1 MSWAVERDESPQAPA
16 APEMVI
22 MRSVTRGAEPN
33 PPDHRPERSGLS
45 VDSIWLWIVMTTSQ
59 QAFRVI
65 GISGSLR
72 RGSYNTQLLRV
83 AAEVAPEGVIVELAD
98 ISDLPLYN
106 ADIERQGLPPTVQRL
121 RDHIA
126 EADGVLF
133 ATPEYNY
140 SITGALKNAI
150 DWASRRPSPLDE
162 KPAAIMGTGGRS
174 GTARAQRHLR
184 DILKHN
190 DVQVVSQPEV
200 ALPGAWSLFSDGT
213 ISDPRSRDQI
223 RRLLEALRDRIEEA
237 QAA

>member
-1 MSWAVERDESPQAPA
+1 MNS
-16 APEMVI
+16 EM
-22 MRSVTRGAEPN
+22 RT
-33 PPDHRPERSGLS
+33 
-45 VDSIWLWIVMTTSQ
+45 
-59 QAFRVI
+59 FRVV

-72 RGSYNTQLLRV
+72 RDSYNTQLLQV
-83 AAEVAPEGVIVELAD
+83 AAEVAPEGVDVEFAD

-106 ADIERQGLPPTVQRL
+106 ADIEREQGLPEAVQRL
-121 RDHIA
+121 RA
-126 EADGVLF
+126 QLSEADGVLF

-140 SITGALKNAI
+140 SITGAMKNAI

-184 DILKHN
+184 DILAHN
-190 DVQVVSQPEV
+190 DVQVVNQPEV
-200 ALPGAWSLFSDGT
+200 ALPGAWKLFSDG
-213 ISDPRSRDQI
+213 SLDQSSRDQI